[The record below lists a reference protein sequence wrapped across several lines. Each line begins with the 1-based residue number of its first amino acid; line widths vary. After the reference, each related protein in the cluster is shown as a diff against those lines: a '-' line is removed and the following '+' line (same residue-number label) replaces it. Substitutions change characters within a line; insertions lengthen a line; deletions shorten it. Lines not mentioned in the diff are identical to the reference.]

1 MATFWDTFMWVFG
14 AGRRGA
20 GPNMAQQHNNQ
31 QQAVLPNQPIQLGGD
46 GDNGNY
52 AIFLYQQIY
61 NAASQLKDAIRNI
74 FMVQVSVL
82 ALFLMWII
90 VKRVTDG
97 LARLGKILDD

>member
-1 MATFWDTFMWVFG
+1 MWVFG

-52 AIFLYQQIY
+52 AIFLYQQLIMRHH
-61 NAASQLKDAIRNI
+61 N
-74 FMVQVSVL
+74 
-82 ALFLMWII
+82 
-90 VKRVTDG
+90 
-97 LARLGKILDD
+97 